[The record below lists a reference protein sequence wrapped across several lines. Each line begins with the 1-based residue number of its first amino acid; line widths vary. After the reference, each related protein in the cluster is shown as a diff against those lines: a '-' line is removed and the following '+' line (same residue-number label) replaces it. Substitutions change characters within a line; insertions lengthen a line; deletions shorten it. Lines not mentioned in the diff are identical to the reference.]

1 MKKIAYLLLTISF
14 CGLTACKT
22 GTKKGGNMDNETLVK
37 IETTLGNIKVK
48 LYNETPKHRDNFIK
62 LAEDGVYEGTLFHR
76 VIKDFMIQAGD
87 PDSKNAPKGK
97 MLGAGDVGYTL
108 PAEFVYPKY
117 FHKKG
122 ALSAARQGDNV
133 NPKKESSGCQFYI
146 VTGKVYNDSTLLGM
160 ESQMN
165 ENKINVIF
173 NTLAQKHMKEIYKMR
188 KENDENGLYEL
199 QEKLF
204 AEAEAEA
211 AKQPEFHFTP
221 EQIEA
226 YTTVGGTPH
235 LDGEY
240 TVFGEV
246 IEGMDIVDK
255 IQQVKTDRSDRPE
268 EDRATLATTGITLI
282 PADFHISMYFSGLPA
297 PVVTTLM
304 PSSTT
309 TLATSS
315 AWGLSSITFTPKG
328 LSVSS
333 LALRIS
339 ARTTSPGALAPP
351 ISPKPPASDTAA
363 ARLCSATQ
371 AMPP

>member
-1 MKKIAYLLLTISF
+1 MKKILLIILTISF
-14 CGLTACKT
+14 SGLTACKT
-22 GTKKGGNMDNETLVK
+22 GTKKGGDMDKETLVK
-37 IETTLGNIKVK
+37 IETTVGDIEVK

-62 LAEDGVYEGTLFHR
+62 LVKDGVYEGTLFHR

-97 MLGAGDVGYTL
+97 MLGTGDVGYTV
-108 PAEFVYPKY
+108 PAEFVYPNY

-146 VTGKVYNDSTLLGM
+146 VTGKVFNDSTLLGM

-188 KENDENGLYEL
+188 KANDENGLYDL

-204 AEAEAEA
+204 AEAQEMA
-211 AKQPEFHFTP
+211 AKHPEFHFTP

-246 IEGMDIVDK
+246 VKGLDIVDK

-268 EDRATLATTGITLI
+268 EDVKITK
-282 PADFHISMYFSGLPA
+282 
-297 PVVTTLM
+297 VTIL
-304 PSSTT
+304 
-309 TLATSS
+309 
-315 AWGLSSITFTPKG
+315 
-328 LSVSS
+328 
-333 LALRIS
+333 
-339 ARTTSPGALAPP
+339 
-351 ISPKPPASDTAA
+351 D
-363 ARLCSATQ
+363 
-371 AMPP
+371 

>member
-1 MKKIAYLLLTISF
+1 MKKIVLILLTISF
-14 CGLTACKT
+14 CGLIACKT
-22 GTKKGGNMDNETLVK
+22 GTKKGEDMDKETLVK
-37 IETTLGNIKVK
+37 IETTLGDIKVK

-62 LAEDGVYEGTLFHR
+62 LVKDGMYEGTLFHR

-97 MLGAGDVGYTL
+97 MLGAGDVGYTI
-108 PAEFVYPKY
+108 PAEFVYPKF

-146 VTGKVYNDSTLLGM
+146 VTGKVYNDSTLLSM

-188 KENDENGLYEL
+188 KANDEDGLYDL

-204 AEAEAEA
+204 AEAQEIA

-246 IEGMDIVDK
+246 VEGMDVVDK

-268 EDRATLATTGITLI
+268 EDVKIIKATIL
-282 PADFHISMYFSGLPA
+282 D
-297 PVVTTLM
+297 
-304 PSSTT
+304 
-309 TLATSS
+309 
-315 AWGLSSITFTPKG
+315 
-328 LSVSS
+328 
-333 LALRIS
+333 
-339 ARTTSPGALAPP
+339 
-351 ISPKPPASDTAA
+351 
-363 ARLCSATQ
+363 
-371 AMPP
+371 